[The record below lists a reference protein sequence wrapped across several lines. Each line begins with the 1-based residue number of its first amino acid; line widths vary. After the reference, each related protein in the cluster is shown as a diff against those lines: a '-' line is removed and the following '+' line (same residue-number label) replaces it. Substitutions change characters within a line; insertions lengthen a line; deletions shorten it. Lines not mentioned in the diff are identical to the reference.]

1 MINSSIVSRHLFLS
15 ENFYPFSS
23 ILKLFGVVFSVDKDS
38 YSRPPQLTGRSP
50 KMLKVFKDIK
60 RVAPKDLT
68 VLLSGEHGTYKEL
81 VAKAIHVH
89 SIRSKGPF
97 IVASLTSVPKDSI
110 AAELF
115 GCEKGTFKGTAERKT
130 GKIEAANKGTLFLDD
145 ISALDIKF
153 QEELLRFLHEKEYRP
168 ENSDKFCKSD
178 VRVIVAT
185 TKNLKDAVAKE
196 KLREDLY
203 DALTVMQIRVP
214 SLRERK
220 EDILPLAQ
228 YILNESTEKF
238 ETGPKEFSKDVRNF
252 LLKYDWPGNI
262 RELENTI
269 KKAIVLSNSSV
280 IKKKDLLFEDIG
292 AYSIGEFLG
301 EKLKRYLKAMKK
313 LENGYLYETVLAE
326 VEKSLFTIVLNET
339 EGNQLKASKILGINR
354 NTLRSKIKEYKIRI
368 S

>member
-1 MINSSIVSRHLFLS
+1 
-15 ENFYPFSS
+15 
-23 ILKLFGVVFSVDKDS
+23 
-38 YSRPPQLTGRSP
+38 
-50 KMLKVFKDIK
+50 MLKVFKDLK
-60 RVAPKDLT
+60 RAAPKDLT
-68 VLLSGEHGTYKEL
+68 VLISGEHGTYKEL
-81 VAKAIHVH
+81 VAQAIHVH

-97 IVASLTSVPKDSI
+97 VIVNLTSVPEDSI

-115 GCEKGTFKGTAERKT
+115 GTEKGTSKGSGDKPT
-130 GKIEAANKGTLFLDD
+130 GKLEAANKGTLFLDE
-145 ISALDIKF
+145 ISALDTKL
-153 QEELLRFLHEKEYRP
+153 QEELLRFIREKEFKP
-168 ENSDKFCKSD
+168 VNSNKSYKSD
-178 VRVIVAT
+178 VRVIAAT
-185 TKNLKDAVAKE
+185 TKNLKDAIE
-196 KLREDLY
+196 KDQFREDLY
-203 DALTVMQIRVP
+203 DVLKVMLIRVP

-228 YILNESTEKF
+228 YLLNESTEKF
-238 ETGPKEFSKDVRNF
+238 ETGPKEISKDARNF

-269 KKAIVLSNSSV
+269 KKAAVLSNGSV
-280 IKKKDLLFEDIG
+280 IRKKDLLLGDIG
-292 AYSIGEFLG
+292 AYSIKEFMD

-313 LENGYLYETVLAE
+313 LDNGYLYETVLAE